1 MFNYYICLYNNA
13 CERNGNKIYLNY
25 NTVASY
31 TLRVPGVKADNVS
44 SVTRVALANHRTG
57 RQKSYI
63 NVSTFVAIRNTFTLL
78 IRVKLFVHNKWLLNT
93 LHHLKISLVYY
104 NDITKKTCLI
114 PDARSRPLIFPP
126 KTHVVGNSRLQL
138 RSLHTLEN
146 FGYNFNN

>member
-31 TLRVPGVKADNVS
+31 TPRVPGVKADNVS

-63 NVSTFVAIRNTFTLL
+63 KAESVACEFCRQSVRAT
-78 IRVKLFVHNKWLLNT
+78 
-93 LHHLKISLVYY
+93 Y
-104 NDITKKTCLI
+104 
-114 PDARSRPLIFPP
+114 RP
-126 KTHVVGNSRLQL
+126 S
-138 RSLHTLEN
+138 
-146 FGYNFNN
+146 